1 MGTPSVMSISQI
13 TNVLKVTFE
22 QFPFLEMVVHTGACP
37 APVFAAAAAAPGPAA
52 APAAAVGVAAAPAVV
67 TNKGGSGSAHYSR
80 HPT

>member
-1 MGTPSVMSISQI
+1 MSISQI

-22 QFPFLEMVVHTGACP
+22 QFPFLEMVVHTGSCP
-37 APVFAAAAAAPGPAA
+37 SPVFAAAAPGPDA

>member
-13 TNVLKVTFE
+13 TNVLKVTFPNE
-22 QFPFLEMVVHTGACP
+22 QFPFLEVVVHTGACP
-37 APVFAAAAAAPGPAA
+37 SPVFAAAAPGPAA

-80 HPT
+80 YPT

>member
-22 QFPFLEMVVHTGACP
+22 QFPFLEMVVHTGSCP
-37 APVFAAAAAAPGPAA
+37 SPVFAAAAAPGPDA